1 MSDDVDVH
9 DRPGRHRYE
18 ITVDGELVGFAE
30 YYLKEQQI
38 TFTHTTVGHA
48 YENEGIGSRLVQKR
62 WTTGASAACAYGHR
76 ARSSLATSATTQGAN
91 DLTSSV
97 NERRVMPGDLS

>member
-9 DRPGRHRYE
+9 DNPGRHRYE

-30 YYLKEQQI
+30 YYLEEQQF
-38 TFTHTTVGHA
+38 TFSDTKVGHA
-48 YENEGIGSRLVQKR
+48 YVNEGIGSRLAQTR
-62 WTTGASAACAYGHR
+62 WTTGASAARACGHR
-76 ARSSLATSATTQGAN
+76 ARSSLTTSATTQGAN